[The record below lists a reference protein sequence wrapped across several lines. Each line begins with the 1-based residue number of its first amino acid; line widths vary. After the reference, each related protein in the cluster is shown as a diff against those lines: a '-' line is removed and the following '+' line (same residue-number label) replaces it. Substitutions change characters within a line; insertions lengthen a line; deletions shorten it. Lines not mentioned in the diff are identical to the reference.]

1 MVFPRSWNQ
10 ATALRKTSAIISLG
24 LVLLGFEGGEMGSGR
39 RARCV
44 GQKVLIKGRW
54 WVFMATLVQ
63 AGANV
68 WRLNLC
74 WPLHGAGLRCRTLPN
89 FLVFM
94 WNCSAS
100 VMPHVDLANA

>member
-24 LVLLGFEGGEMGSGR
+24 LVLLGFDVGEMGGGR

-54 WVFMATLVQ
+54 WVFMANPSPGRGQ
-63 AGANV
+63 
-68 WRLNLC
+68 RLALESLLASTWCRPPLSNL
-74 WPLHGAGLRCRTLPN
+74 AE
-89 FLVFM
+89 FLGVYVELFRV
-94 WNCSAS
+94 SDA
-100 VMPHVDLANA
+100 PR